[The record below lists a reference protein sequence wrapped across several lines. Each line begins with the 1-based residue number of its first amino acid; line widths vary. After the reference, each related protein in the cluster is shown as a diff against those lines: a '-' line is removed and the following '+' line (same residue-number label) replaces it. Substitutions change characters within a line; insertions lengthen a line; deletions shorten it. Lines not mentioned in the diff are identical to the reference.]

1 MAAAAVAP
9 VVATL
14 APAVASK
21 IPDVIRVVQE
31 KAKDINK
38 PIIGWRKKT
47 IKVYKTGVVEKERRF
62 EVTPIT
68 AAVGI
73 GVIGLCLILAF
84 NTGVIRWREVK
95 TKQPKTDA
103 NGQIIR
109 DKDGKP
115 VGYEDKTLGYFPAA
129 NPKHS
134 GWKIGDSSPLEG
146 TPLGA
151 AIYGVGRMGEQFGG
165 LFKFP

>member
-1 MAAAAVAP
+1 MCAAAVAP

-38 PIIGWRKKT
+38 PIIGWRKRT
-47 IKVYKTGVVEKERRF
+47 IRVYKTGVVEKERRF
-62 EVTPIT
+62 EVTPLT
-68 AAVGI
+68 AAAGI
-73 GVIGLCLILAF
+73 GVLGLCLILAF

-95 TKQPKTDA
+95 VKQPKTDA
-103 NGQIIR
+103 NGKVIR
-109 DKDGKP
+109 DKQGNP
-115 VGYEDKTLGYFPAA
+115 VGYEDKTLAYFPAA
-129 NPKHS
+129 NPKHN
-134 GWKIGDSSPLEG
+134 GWKIGDASPLSD

-151 AIYGVGRMGEQFGG
+151 ALYGAGQFGKSLGG